1 MKPLMPLI
9 FTRSS
14 IIVLFFHTLV
24 PVNKYSSFSDPL
36 LETWQALVIF
46 QMVKKCLCPGRRYVT
61 GIFWFLGTDGAP
73 ELSNTPGWSSSLRTL
88 HALA

>member
-73 ELSNTPGWSSSLRTL
+73 ELNNTPGWSSLRTL